1 MSYFDA
7 IILGIVQGLT
17 EFLPISSSGHLVLC
31 EHLLNAKMPGVV
43 FELIVHVGT
52 LLSVLVYFRRRIAR
66 LILSIFDKSM
76 INERSTLIYLIIGT
90 IPAVIVGILLD
101 KIIEQ
106 AFVSPLLT
114 SLMLIVT
121 GLILLGT
128 SFVQKGERG
137 IKPPN
142 ALLIGLAQAL
152 AIFPGISRSGATI
165 SMGLFAG
172 VKPIVAA
179 EFSFLLSIPVI
190 IGAVV
195 FKTGDIVSVN
205 TALLGH
211 YMLGAVL
218 SFIFGL
224 LAVHFLLSMIKKG
237 RFKYFGIY
245 CLMVGIFGIIYFAW
259 T

>member
-76 INERSTLIYLIIGT
+76 IDERSTLIYLIIGT

>member
-17 EFLPISSSGHLVLC
+17 EFLPVSSSGHLVLS
-31 EHLLNAKMPGVV
+31 EHLLDAKIPGVI

-52 LLSVLVYFRRRIAR
+52 LLSVLIYFRRRIIL
-66 LILSIFDKSM
+66 LIRSIFDVSLAD
-76 INERSTLIYLIIGT
+76 ERATLGYLILGT
-90 IPAVIVGILLD
+90 LPAVVVGLLFED
-101 KIIEQ
+101 IIDR
-106 AFVSPLLT
+106 AFASPIIT
-114 SLMLIVT
+114 SLMLVVT
-121 GLILLGT
+121 GLFLLGT
-128 SFVQKGERG
+128 SFVRKGEKRVK
-137 IKPPN
+137 IPN

-172 VKPIVAA
+172 VRPMVAA

-190 IGAVV
+190 AGAVV
-195 FKTGDIVSVN
+195 FKTGDILSIN
-205 TALLGH
+205 TALIGQ
-211 YMLGAVL
+211 YIVGALL

-237 RFKYFGIY
+237 RFKHFGIY
-245 CLMVGIFGIIYFAW
+245 CLVIGFFGIIYF
-259 T
+259 TRT

>member
-1 MSYFDA
+1 MSYIDA

-66 LILSIFDKSM
+66 LILSIFNKSM
-76 INERSTLIYLIIGT
+76 SDERSTLIYLVIGT
-90 IPAVIVGILLD
+90 IPAVVVGLLLD
-101 KIIEQ
+101 RIIEQ

-128 SFVQKGERG
+128 SFVRIGESD

-152 AIFPGISRSGATI
+152 AIFPGISRSGSTI

-172 VKPIVAA
+172 VKPMVAA

-205 TALLGH
+205 ITLLGH
-211 YMLGAVL
+211 YMVGAVL

-245 CLMVGIFGIIYFAW
+245 CLMIGIFGIIYFAW